1 MIINLFQS
9 AADPQVFGFTRDAT
23 GQNLP
28 PKFAP
33 WQKSSQ
39 GGSMYLGIGESSSQ
53 LGSGDPVIR
62 AVQTQGFYLVGT
74 QTRRPADRWNRQW
87 RNAG

>member
-1 MIINLFQS
+1 MINLFQS
-9 AADPQVFGFTRDAT
+9 AADPEVFGFTRDAT

-28 PKFAP
+28 EKFAP
-33 WQKSSQ
+33 WRKSDR
-39 GGSMYLGIGESSSQ
+39 GGSLYLGIGESSAQ
-53 LGSGDPVIR
+53 LGPADPVVR

-74 QTRRPADRWNRQW
+74 QSRGPMDRWKRQW